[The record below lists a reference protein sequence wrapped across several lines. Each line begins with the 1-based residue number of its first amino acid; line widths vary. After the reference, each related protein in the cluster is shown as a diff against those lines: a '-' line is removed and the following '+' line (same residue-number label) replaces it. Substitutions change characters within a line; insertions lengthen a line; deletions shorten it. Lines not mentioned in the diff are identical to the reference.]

1 MRQVTGSNST
11 STDKKVSIQLRLDG
25 HSFSRD
31 ILLAEIAE
39 KSVARAGAEADAK
52 EEDIVE
58 VELLTAKTIMVPEEC
73 FEPDLAAKL
82 LRMSGIICSNEELPV
97 WSRPCDGA
105 VAVMA
110 LSRVVAQVLNESFG
124 ACVEYS
130 SPILRQCTVQS
141 QGQEKDKGKI
151 EGVVTG
157 TGPYLYIY
165 SDGNVAYFKLY
176 EGAKLRLCEVIS
188 LTGEDDMLCMVES
201 IIRECSLAKPTIF
214 VEGTS
219 SDGVI
224 KLLKQYHKVQKCE

>member
-31 ILLAEIAE
+31 ILLAEVAE
-39 KSVARAGAEADAK
+39 KSVVRAGAEADAK

-82 LRMSGIICSNEELPV
+82 LRMSGIICSDEELPV
-97 WSRPCDGA
+97 WSRPCEGA

-110 LSRVVAQVLNESFG
+110 LSREVAQVLNECFG
-124 ACVEYS
+124 ACLEYS

-151 EGVVTG
+151 EGV
-157 TGPYLYIY
+157 GPYLYIY

>member
-25 HSFSRD
+25 HSFSHD
-31 ILLAEIAE
+31 ILLAEVAE
-39 KSVARAGAEADAK
+39 KSVVRAGAEADAK
-52 EEDIVE
+52 EEGIVE

-82 LRMSGIICSNEELPV
+82 LRMSGIICSDEELPV

-110 LSRVVAQVLNESFG
+110 LSREVAQVLNESFG

-141 QGQEKDKGKI
+141 QGQEKGSGKI
-151 EGVVTG
+151 EGV
-157 TGPYLYIY
+157 GPYLYIY

-219 SDGVI
+219 TDGVI

>member
-31 ILLAEIAE
+31 ILLAEVAE

-52 EEDIVE
+52 EEGIVE

-82 LRMSGIICSNEELPV
+82 LRMSGIICSDEELPV

-110 LSRVVAQVLNESFG
+110 LNREVAQVLNESFG

-141 QGQEKDKGKI
+141 QGQEKGSGKI
-151 EGVVTG
+151 EGV
-157 TGPYLYIY
+157 GPYLYIY

-219 SDGVI
+219 TDGVI

>member
-31 ILLAEIAE
+31 ILLAEVAE
-39 KSVARAGAEADAK
+39 KSVVRAGAEADAK
-52 EEDIVE
+52 EECIVE

-82 LRMSGIICSNEELPV
+82 LRMSGIICSDEELPV

-110 LSRVVAQVLNESFG
+110 LSREVAQVLNECFG

-141 QGQEKDKGKI
+141 RGQEKGSGKI
-151 EGVVTG
+151 EGI
-157 TGPYLYIY
+157 GPYLYIY

-219 SDGVI
+219 TDGII

>member
-31 ILLAEIAE
+31 ILLAEVAE
-39 KSVARAGAEADAK
+39 KSVVRAGAEADAK

-82 LRMSGIICSNEELPV
+82 LRMSGIICSDEELPV
-97 WSRPCDGA
+97 WSRPCEGA

-110 LSRVVAQVLNESFG
+110 LSREVAQVLNECFG
-124 ACVEYS
+124 ACLEYS

-151 EGVVTG
+151 EGVD
-157 TGPYLYIY
+157 PYLYIY
-165 SDGNVAYFKLY
+165 GDGNVAYFKLY

-201 IIRECSLAKPTIF
+201 IIRECGLAKPTIF

-219 SDGVI
+219 TDGVI

>member
-31 ILLAEIAE
+31 ILLAEVAE

-52 EEDIVE
+52 EEGTIE

-82 LRMSGIICSNEELPV
+82 LRMSGIICSDEELPV

-110 LSRVVAQVLNESFG
+110 LSREVAQVLNESFG

-130 SPILRQCTVQS
+130 SPILRQCTIQS
-141 QGQEKDKGKI
+141 QGQEKGSGKI
-151 EGVVTG
+151 EGV
-157 TGPYLYIY
+157 GPYLYIY

-176 EGAKLRLCEVIS
+176 EGAKLRLCEVIP

-219 SDGVI
+219 TDGVI

>member
-1 MRQVTGSNST
+1 M
-11 STDKKVSIQLRLDG
+11 SIQLRLDG

-31 ILLAEIAE
+31 ILLAEVAE

-52 EEDIVE
+52 EEGIVE

-82 LRMSGIICSNEELPV
+82 LRMSGIICSDEELPV

-110 LSRVVAQVLNESFG
+110 LNREVAQVLNESFG

-141 QGQEKDKGKI
+141 QGQEKGSGKI
-151 EGVVTG
+151 EGV
-157 TGPYLYIY
+157 GPYLYIY

-219 SDGVI
+219 TDGVI

>member
-31 ILLAEIAE
+31 ILLAEVAE
-39 KSVARAGAEADAK
+39 KSVVRAGAEADAK

-110 LSRVVAQVLNESFG
+110 LSREVAQVLNESFG

-141 QGQEKDKGKI
+141 QGQEKGSVKI
-151 EGVVTG
+151 ES

-201 IIRECSLAKPTIF
+201 IIRECSLVKPTIF

-219 SDGVI
+219 TDGVI

>member
-110 LSRVVAQVLNESFG
+110 LNREVAQVLNESFG

-141 QGQEKDKGKI
+141 QGQEKGSGKI
-151 EGVVTG
+151 EGV
-157 TGPYLYIY
+157 GPYLYIY

>member
-31 ILLAEIAE
+31 ILLAEVAE

-52 EEDIVE
+52 EEGIVE

-82 LRMSGIICSNEELPV
+82 LRMSGIICSDEELPV

-105 VAVMA
+105 IAVMA
-110 LSRVVAQVLNESFG
+110 LSREVAQVLNESFG

-141 QGQEKDKGKI
+141 QGQENGSGKI
-151 EGVVTG
+151 EGV
-157 TGPYLYIY
+157 GPYLYIY

-219 SDGVI
+219 TDGVI

>member
-1 MRQVTGSNST
+1 MER
-11 STDKKVSIQLRLDG
+11 
-25 HSFSRD
+25 F
-31 ILLAEIAE
+31 LLQ
-39 KSVARAGAEADAK
+39 
-52 EEDIVE
+52 
-58 VELLTAKTIMVPEEC
+58 
-73 FEPDLAAKL
+73 
-82 LRMSGIICSNEELPV
+82 
-97 WSRPCDGA
+97 
-105 VAVMA
+105 
-110 LSRVVAQVLNESFG
+110 VAQVLNECFG

-141 QGQEKDKGKI
+141 QGQEKGSGKI
-151 EGVVTG
+151 EGV
-157 TGPYLYIY
+157 GPYLYIY

-176 EGAKLRLCEVIS
+176 EGAKLRLCEAIS

>member
-31 ILLAEIAE
+31 ILLAEVAE

-52 EEDIVE
+52 EEGIVE

-82 LRMSGIICSNEELPV
+82 LRMSGIICSDEELPV

-110 LSRVVAQVLNESFG
+110 LSREVAQVLNECFG

-151 EGVVTG
+151 EGVG
-157 TGPYLYIY
+157 QYLYIY

-219 SDGVI
+219 TDGVI

>member
-31 ILLAEIAE
+31 ILLAEVAE

-52 EEDIVE
+52 EEGIVE

-82 LRMSGIICSNEELPV
+82 LRMSGIICSDEELPV

-110 LSRVVAQVLNESFG
+110 LSREVAQVLNESFG

-141 QGQEKDKGKI
+141 QGQEKGSGKI
-151 EGVVTG
+151 EGV
-157 TGPYLYIY
+157 GPYLYIY
-165 SDGNVAYFKLY
+165 SDSNVAYFKLY

-219 SDGVI
+219 TDGVI

>member
-31 ILLAEIAE
+31 ILLAEVAE

-52 EEDIVE
+52 EEGIVE

-82 LRMSGIICSNEELPV
+82 LRLSGIICSNEELPV

-110 LSRVVAQVLNESFG
+110 LSREVAQVLNECFG

-141 QGQEKDKGKI
+141 QGQEKGSGKT
-151 EGVVTG
+151 EG

-165 SDGNVAYFKLY
+165 GDGNVAYFKLY
-176 EGAKLRLCEVIS
+176 EGAKLRLCEAIS

-219 SDGVI
+219 TDGVI

>member
-1 MRQVTGSNST
+1 M
-11 STDKKVSIQLRLDG
+11 SIQLRLDG

-31 ILLAEIAE
+31 ILLAEVAE
-39 KSVARAGAEADAK
+39 ESVARAGAEADAK
-52 EEDIVE
+52 EEGIVE

-110 LSRVVAQVLNESFG
+110 LSREVAQVLNEIFG

-141 QGQEKDKGKI
+141 QGQEKGSGKI
-151 EGVVTG
+151 EGTGTG

-219 SDGVI
+219 TDGVI

>member
-31 ILLAEIAE
+31 ILLAEVAE

-52 EEDIVE
+52 EEGIVE

-82 LRMSGIICSNEELPV
+82 LRMSGIICSDEELPV
-97 WSRPCDGA
+97 WSRPCEGA

-110 LSRVVAQVLNESFG
+110 LSREVAQVLNESFG

-130 SPILRQCTVQS
+130 SPILHQCTVQS
-141 QGQEKDKGKI
+141 QGQENGSGKI
-151 EGVVTG
+151 EGV
-157 TGPYLYIY
+157 GPYLYIY

-219 SDGVI
+219 TDGVI

>member
-31 ILLAEIAE
+31 ILLAEVAE

-52 EEDIVE
+52 EEGIVE

-82 LRMSGIICSNEELPV
+82 LRMSGIICSDEELPV

-110 LSRVVAQVLNESFG
+110 LSREVAQVLNESFG

-141 QGQEKDKGKI
+141 QGQEKGSGKI
-151 EGVVTG
+151 EGV
-157 TGPYLYIY
+157 GPYLYIY

-219 SDGVI
+219 TDGVI

>member
-31 ILLAEIAE
+31 ILLAEVAE

-52 EEDIVE
+52 EEGIVE

-82 LRMSGIICSNEELPV
+82 LRMSGIICSDEELPV

-110 LSRVVAQVLNESFG
+110 LSREVVQALNESFG

-141 QGQEKDKGKI
+141 QGQEKGSGKI
-151 EGVVTG
+151 EGTG

-219 SDGVI
+219 TDGVI